1 MARSLSP
8 ARLALFVTP
17 WVVVGCG
24 WLGSMA
30 TPAGQMGFFVT
41 STGSG
46 QGANYGGLAGADAHC
61 QKLATAAGVGGRVW
75 RAYLSTQATGGEPA
89 VNARDR
95 IGGGPWYNARGV
107 LVAQNLR
114 DLHGNNNLTKLTALD
129 EQGRIVNGRTES
141 PNRHDILTGSQAD
154 GTAFGPGEDRT
165 CRNWTSGGDG
175 AAMVG
180 HSDRL
185 GLRDDMPAVSWNASH
200 PSRGCS
206 DPQLAVSGGAGLLYC
221 FAAR

>member
-1 MARSLSP
+1 MARRLP
-8 ARLALFVTP
+8 FARIALLAAP
-17 WVVVGCG
+17 IVVAGCG
-24 WLGSMA
+24 WLGSLA
-30 TPAGQMGFFVT
+30 VPAGQMGFFVT

-61 QKLATAAGVGGRVW
+61 QKLATAAGVGNRTW
-75 RAYLSTQATGGEPA
+75 RAYLSTQASGGEPA

-95 IGGGPWYNARGV
+95 IGGGPWYNAKGV
-107 LVAQNLR
+107 LVATNLR

-141 PNRHDILTGSQAD
+141 PNRHDILTGSTPD
-154 GTAFGPGEDRT
+154 GRAFGPGEDRT

-185 GLRDDMPAVSWNASH
+185 GLRDDLPAASWNSSH

-206 DPQLAVSGGAGLLYC
+206 DPQLASSGGAGLLYC